1 MNGLLKKNEGYKSIN
16 SSQTTVIDNKKI
28 NSNKTGKNQK

>member
-16 SSQTTVIDNKKI
+16 SSQTIEVDSKSTDKTSNLQSKK
-28 NSNKTGKNQK
+28 

>member
-16 SSQTTVIDNKKI
+16 SSQVITTNTNTN
-28 NSNKTGKNQK
+28 NSSTSSIQK